1 MRNRACAATLAL
13 HRARG
18 ALAGVPSLSAMVIG
32 LALAGSAV
40 PARAAAPSTSSTS
53 SAFTPSAAT
62 APDAAAP
69 LVPVY
74 RCSPSAGSS
83 AAVLYTDQPCPQ
95 GYRQQTVQALDSRST
110 AQTQAAQAQVREQGQ
125 WANTM
130 AQQRRREEG
139 RLADQ
144 AQRHPTVIGREQV
157 NISRSARSDALRQ
170 AELRRMSRPHHS
182 GSKGSAPEPPAAA
195 GGSAP
200 KARPDR
206 P

>member
-40 PARAAAPSTSSTS
+40 PARAAAPSTSS
-53 SAFTPSAAT
+53 AFTPSAAT
-62 APDAAAP
+62 APAAAAP

-182 GSKGSAPEPPAAA
+182 GPKGSAPEPPAAA

>member
-32 LALAGSAV
+32 LALAGF
-40 PARAAAPSTSSTS
+40 AAP
-53 SAFTPSAAT
+53 A
-62 APDAAAP
+62 AAAP

-95 GYRQQTVQALDSRST
+95 GHLQQTVQALDSRST